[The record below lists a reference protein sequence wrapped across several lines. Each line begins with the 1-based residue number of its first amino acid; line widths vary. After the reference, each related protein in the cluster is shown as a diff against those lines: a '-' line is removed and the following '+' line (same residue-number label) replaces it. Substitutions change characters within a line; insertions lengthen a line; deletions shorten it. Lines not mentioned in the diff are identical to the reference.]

1 MPRVFKHKTSR
12 NSFKNSKL
20 DKRRRH
26 KGCKLDRMT
35 KIIFSDATDFQ
46 LSKRNKKETITLEQ
60 GFNSSIS
67 LPNATKNTVSF
78 FTKLFSCNV

>member
-1 MPRVFKHKTSR
+1 
-12 NSFKNSKL
+12 
-20 DKRRRH
+20 
-26 KGCKLDRMT
+26 MT
-35 KIIFSDATDFQ
+35 EEVRWQNKKYFWKKDGLAGKIIFSDATDFQ

-78 FTKLFSCNV
+78 FTKPFSCNV